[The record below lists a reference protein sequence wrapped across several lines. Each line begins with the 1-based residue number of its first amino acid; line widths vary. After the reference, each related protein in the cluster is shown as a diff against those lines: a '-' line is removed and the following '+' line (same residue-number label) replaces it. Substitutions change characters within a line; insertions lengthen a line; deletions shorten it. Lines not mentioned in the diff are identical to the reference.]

1 MKMMNSLTLP
11 LPQETATRV
20 AAHKTICLVV
30 SILCFRVSQQVVN
43 KLWAEKNVALSSLPN
58 KVESNFKKQFKLLSW
73 NIDGL
78 DRLEETLNERTRG
91 VIDVIE
97 R

>member
-1 MKMMNSLTLP
+1 MP
-11 LPQETATRV
+11 
-20 AAHKTICLVV
+20 HKTIFLVV
-30 SILCFRVSQQVVN
+30 SIVYFRVSQQVVN
-43 KLWAEKNVALSSLPN
+43 KMYTGKNVALSSLPN